1 MDGKF
6 NALRTSSD
14 EGIPGADNQNQKMF
28 RKKGRLSSGFIKK
41 KAYVQIS
48 PNGDRENVST

>member
-14 EGIPGADNQNQKMF
+14 EGIPGVDNQKMF